1 MAYDKQADCACYIY
15 CLKEIPR
22 SFDRGVVFRRLFGTL
37 LSSQVTG
44 AHQSQNLFTGCAFG
58 ASVVKVQEM

>member
-1 MAYDKQADCACYIY
+1 MGLLI
-15 CLKEIPR
+15 
-22 SFDRGVVFRRLFGTL
+22 RRLFGTL

-58 ASVVKVQEM
+58 ASVVKVQEFDPQGQIRWFSP